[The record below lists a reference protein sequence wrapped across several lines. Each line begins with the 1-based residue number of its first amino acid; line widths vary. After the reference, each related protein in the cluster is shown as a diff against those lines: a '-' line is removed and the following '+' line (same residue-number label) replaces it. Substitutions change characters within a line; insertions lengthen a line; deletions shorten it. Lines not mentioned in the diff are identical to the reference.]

1 LKNRKDNPRQRPPQ
15 TPAER
20 RKEGM
25 VADEAPANSG
35 PFDVKTVRLLVALME
50 RHDLSEIDLRNGEQ
64 RIRLRRGP
72 QHVAAA
78 PIVSLPA
85 VTAAP
90 SPPAG
95 GQTATSETNKPVS
108 KATIPITSPT
118 PGTYYAAPK
127 PGAPPFV
134 DVGARVTPT
143 TVVCMIEAM
152 KIFNEIT
159 ADCTGVITEILVENQ
174 QPVEYGQVLFHI
186 DPTG

>member
-1 LKNRKDNPRQRPPQ
+1 LKNRKDNPRQRSSQ
-15 TPAER
+15 GPAER

-25 VADEAPANSG
+25 VADEAPAISG
-35 PFDVKTVRLLVALME
+35 PFDIKTVRLLVALME
-50 RHDLSEIDLRNGEQ
+50 QHDLGEIDLRNGEQ

-78 PIVSLPA
+78 PTVSHPA
-85 VTAAP
+85 SSGAQTAA
-90 SPPAG
+90 
-95 GQTATSETNKPVS
+95 SEANKPAS
-108 KATIPITSPT
+108 KATIPIKSPT
-118 PGTYYAAPK
+118 PGTFYSAAK
-127 PGAPPFV
+127 PGSPPFV
-134 DVGARVTPT
+134 QVGARVTPT

-174 QPVEYGQVLFHI
+174 QPVEYGQILFHV

>member
-1 LKNRKDNPRQRPPQ
+1 LKNRKDNPRRRALQAS
-15 TPAER
+15 AEA

-35 PFDVKTVRLLVALME
+35 PFDVKTVQLLVALME

-78 PIVSLPA
+78 PIVSLPGVAPA
-85 VTAAP
+85 VPASSAALDVSP
-90 SPPAG
+90 VTPPAG
-95 GQTATSETNKPVS
+95 KE
-108 KATIPITSPT
+108 TIPIKSPVV
-118 PGTYYAAPK
+118 GTFYAAPK

-134 DVGARVTPT
+134 EVGSRVSPT
-143 TVVCMIEAM
+143 TVVCTIEAM

-159 ADCTGVITEILVENQ
+159 AECTGVITEILVESQ
-174 QPVEYGQVLFHI
+174 QPVEYGQVLFRV